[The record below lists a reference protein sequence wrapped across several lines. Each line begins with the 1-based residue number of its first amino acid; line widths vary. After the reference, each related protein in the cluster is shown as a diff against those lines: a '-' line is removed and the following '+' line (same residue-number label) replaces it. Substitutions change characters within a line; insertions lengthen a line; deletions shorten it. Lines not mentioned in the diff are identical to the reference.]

1 MQREVFVLVAPAV
14 RRRVHQGKNRRR
26 PQVYTT
32 MSFDS
37 LPTIPESQRNHIQ
50 ELSLGSNLQPRTSEA
65 GFTLGNVVGMY
76 LAQNYEVPNISKKI
90 EAFKKDVAAKKK
102 PPAD

>member
-14 RRRVHQGKNRRR
+14 RRRLHQGKNRRR

-32 MSFDS
+32 MSSDS

-50 ELSLGSNLQPRTSEA
+50 ELSLGSNLQPRTSE
-65 GFTLGNVVGMY
+65 
-76 LAQNYEVPNISKKI
+76 VPNISKKI